1 MRDDIKQNVA
11 GRSCGP
17 QAYAALDRIIDVVLD
32 GLRHGH
38 FRCTISSAIVKNN
51 KRDFVIE
58 AGKSHKFTIPEDDLP
73 G

>member
-1 MRDDIKQNVA
+1 MHDHKDIKPTA
-11 GRSCGP
+11 CGP
-17 QAYAALDRIIDVVLD
+17 QAREALNRLFEVVMD

-38 FRCTISSAIVKNN
+38 FRCAITGAIGKNN

-73 G
+73 R